1 MTVSEHHRY
10 ICAGCGEEIS
20 KEEVITGC
28 LRCKRI
34 PAYKP
39 KTFVKTFIYDYAE
52 DIDEIV
58 NYYAAKNEL
67 EIRST
72 TICHT
77 DIFVATVVFER
88 SFE

>member
-1 MTVSEHHRY
+1 MSANHHY
-10 ICAGCGEEIS
+10 ICAGCGEEIN

-28 LRCKRI
+28 LRCKSRL
-34 PAYKP
+34 AYKP
-39 KTFVKTFIYDYAE
+39 KTFAKTFIYDYAE

-58 NYYAAKNEL
+58 NYYAVKDEL
-67 EIRST
+67 EIRSI